1 MNRNENSR
9 RQVEVRHVEQQS
21 ATPRTQP
28 AGKHA
33 DHAAI
38 ATEKADSPMRPGIII
53 AIFAAVVVL
62 IGGVIWYNNTQ
73 AENARVEQQQAEQ
86 AAQIAREDAAREE
99 DIARQQ
105 EETDAAE
112 QAARDAEPAES
123 LDEERGAGAVDEAQ
137 IGDDDVIVVGDE
149 ITEDTIVV
157 ESTTDEPTILDADT
171 TASSTE
177 IINAGETETT
187 LGSEEIPETDA
198 TAEVATSTEPDQLL
212 TPENFDHDE
221 VLALIETA
229 DQISDMERSTLT
241 ALVEGASANPAMLE
255 DTIASIRAAL
265 DLPALN

>member
-1 MNRNENSR
+1 
-9 RQVEVRHVEQQS
+9 
-21 ATPRTQP
+21 
-28 AGKHA
+28 
-33 DHAAI
+33 
-38 ATEKADSPMRPGIII
+38 MRPGIII

-62 IGGVIWYNNTQ
+62 IGGVVWYNNTQ

-99 DIARQQ
+99 DIARRQ

-112 QAARDAEPAES
+112 QAARDVEQAEG
-123 LDEERGAGAVDEAQ
+123 LDEDDGAGAVDEAQ
-137 IGDDDVIVVGDE
+137 IGDDDVTIVGDE
-149 ITEDTIVV
+149 ITEGAIVV
-157 ESTTDEPTILDADT
+157 ESATDEPTILDADNI
-171 TASSTE
+171 ASSAE
-177 IINAGETETT
+177 VINAEETGTT
-187 LGSEEIPETDA
+187 LDSEEIPETGA
-198 TAEVATSTEPDQLL
+198 TAAVATSTEPDQLL
-212 TPENFDHDE
+212 TPENFDREE